1 MRKRLAGAARAARE
15 APALTAFLI
24 AACAALLLAVAQGE
38 KFFYYDSGE
47 YWNLSLTFAE
57 NGHFSLFDFENNGL
71 RGYSLPLLYWALRN
85 TAEVVTDSQWHVVWA
100 FNAVAF
106 ALIGAVLAPKLA
118 SIAWPEASWT
128 VSRRL
133 ALTALILVFW
143 GGYLSFPLSDFPAL
157 AAALLALIAVSR
169 IDSPAW
175 LLVAGLAAGL
185 ALNMRPAY
193 LLLAPLLVGL
203 LAWGWLERR
212 GAGASY
218 GRMALC
224 FATLFA
230 GLATVAVPQSIS
242 QHERFGD
249 YSPVPGSSG
258 LTGFQ
263 YAVGLRLQAY
273 GTYVSGLPQMEYLDP
288 HTEEIVAGLENGSV
302 GGTGGYLGIVADHP
316 LTMAGVFLRHVVNGL
331 DQRYTTPY
339 VEVLEA
345 DRGGVASAWHLA
357 LRIAG
362 FLLVFLALLRAVL
375 PAGRRSL
382 GPARWR
388 YPLALLAVSA
398 SAIPSAVET
407 RFLLPAFVLS
417 ALIVLAPGWRSA
429 LSALRGAPSRRRTVG
444 LVLGAGIVYT
454 AIVWAIVSAAT
465 DNLRL
470 TA

>member
-1 MRKRLAGAARAARE
+1 MLPAGALHWARE
-15 APALTAFLI
+15 RPALTAFLI
-24 AACAALLLAVAQGE
+24 ALPAALVLAVAQGE

-47 YWNLSLTFAE
+47 YWDLSLTFAE
-57 NGHFSLFDFENNGL
+57 NGHFSLLDFENNGL

-85 TAEVVTDSQWHVVWA
+85 VAEVVTDSQWHVVWA
-100 FNAVAF
+100 LNSVAF
-106 ALIGAVLAPKLA
+106 ALIGAVLGPKLA
-118 SIAWPEASWT
+118 SIAWPEARWT
-128 VSRRL
+128 VGRGL
-133 ALTALILVFW
+133 ALTALIFVFW
-143 GGYLSFPLSDFPAL
+143 SGYLSFPLSDFPAL

-193 LLLAPLLVGL
+193 LLLTPLLAGL
-203 LAWGWLERR
+203 LAWGWLERQK
-212 GAGASY
+212 AGASY

-224 FATLFA
+224 FAALFA
-230 GLATVAVPQSIS
+230 GFATVAVPQSIS
-242 QHERFGD
+242 QHDRFGD
-249 YSPVPGSSG
+249 YSPVPGSSAG

-273 GTYVSGLPQMEYLDP
+273 GTHVSGLPQMEYLDP
-288 HTEEIVAGLENGSV
+288 HTKEIVAGLENGSV

-316 LTMAGVFLRHVVNGL
+316 LTMAGVFGRHVVNGL

-362 FLLVFLALLRAVL
+362 FLLVFLALLRAL
-375 PAGRRSL
+375 WPAARRSL
-382 GPARWR
+382 GLARWR
-388 YPLALLAVSA
+388 YPLALLAVSS

-407 RFLLPAFVLS
+407 RFLLPVFVLS
-417 ALIVLAPGWRSA
+417 ALLVLAPGWRSA
-429 LSALRGAPSRRRTVG
+429 LSALHDTSDRRRTLS
-444 LVLGAGIVYT
+444 LVLGAGIVYA

-470 TA
+470 S